1 MIIPNANTLGEQSG
15 QTAATPPNL
24 ADLISGRFGLFYA
37 DDAPVCENLDTAM
50 IGYMLVTPDTKG
62 NPQSGALAYGQLQT
76 LDSFGAGNDG
86 QRTLPPVGEIKE
98 WVMQIVLMA
107 DGSMYSRNRINNGTF
122 QPFIKRW

>member
-1 MIIPNANTLGEQSG
+1 MIILNSNTLGEQSG

-24 ADLISGRFGLFYA
+24 ADLSGRFGLFHA
-37 DDAPVCENLDTAM
+37 NDAPVCENLDAAM

-62 NPQSGALAYGQLQT
+62 NPQTGILAYGMVQT

-107 DGSMYSRNRINNGTF
+107 DGSLYSRNRINSNTF
-122 QPFIKRW
+122 QPFLKRW

>member
-1 MIIPNANTLGEQSG
+1 MIILNSNTLGEQSG

-62 NPQSGALAYGQLQT
+62 NPQSGALAYGHLQT

-86 QRTLPPVGEIKE
+86 QRTLPPVGETKE
-98 WVMQIVLMA
+98 WVMQVVLMA
-107 DGSMYSRNRINNGTF
+107 DGSMYSRNRINNGAF
-122 QPFIKRW
+122 QPFVKRW

>member
-1 MIIPNANTLGEQSG
+1 MIILNSNTLGEQSG

-62 NPQSGALAYGQLQT
+62 NPQSGALAYGHLQT
-76 LDSFGAGNDG
+76 LDSLGAGNDG

-98 WVMQIVLMA
+98 WVMQVVLMA
-107 DGSMYSRNRINNGTF
+107 DGSMYSRNRINNGAF
-122 QPFIKRW
+122 QPFVKRW

>member
-107 DGSMYSRNRINNGTF
+107 DGSMYSRNRINNGAF
-122 QPFIKRW
+122 QPFVKRW

>member
-1 MIIPNANTLGEQSG
+1 MIILNSNTLGEQSG

-62 NPQSGALAYGQLQT
+62 NPQSGALAYGQVQT

>member
-1 MIIPNANTLGEQSG
+1 MIILNSNTLGEQSG

-62 NPQSGALAYGQLQT
+62 NPQSGALAYGHLQT

-86 QRTLPPVGEIKE
+86 QRTVPPVGETKE
-98 WVMQIVLMA
+98 WVMQVVLMA